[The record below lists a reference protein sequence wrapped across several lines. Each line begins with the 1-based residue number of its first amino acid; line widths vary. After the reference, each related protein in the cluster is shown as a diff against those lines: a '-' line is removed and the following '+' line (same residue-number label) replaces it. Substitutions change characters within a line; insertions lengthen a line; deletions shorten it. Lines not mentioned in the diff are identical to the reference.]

1 MYTHKCTKCGV
12 IFDTNQKKRYLCKPC
27 MAEYAREHR
36 KNNRESINEY
46 ARIHNKELRE
56 IQKEQERWSKPSA
69 SMDRIRAEAKRASET
84 GLTYGEYQLRIKD
97 GTI

>member
-12 IFDTNQKKRYLCKPC
+12 MFETNQKRRYICKAC
-27 MAEYAREHR
+27 MRDYAKQYR
-36 KNNRESINEY
+36 KTNKELINER

-69 SMDRIRAEAKRASET
+69 SMDRIHAEVKRAREA

-97 GTI
+97 GTL

>member
-12 IFDTNQKKRYLCKPC
+12 MFETKQIKQYICKAC
-27 MAEYAREHR
+27 MRDYAKQYR
-36 KNNRESINEY
+36 KNNKEHLNEY
-46 ARIHNKELRE
+46 ARVHNRELRE

-69 SMDRIRAEAKRASET
+69 SMDRIRAEAKRAREA
-84 GLTYGEYQLRIKD
+84 GLTYGEYQLRKKD